1 MRRII
6 SVLFIS
12 FFAMTMF
19 AQKYKTINVV
29 PDNASIIM
37 RGSEV
42 GTGSYDLAM
51 SRSDEYVLLKFEA
64 PGYITKTVKVYRNDR
79 RKVLSYT
86 LEKDEAFMGSE
97 SSSDL
102 ANKAMV
108 VNVREGMTEDEAWQS
123 ITYYISDLFPNLEV
137 QDHAAGWMRS
147 SWEIQSYAY
156 NTVRTKI
163 EIKRVPGQKNIR
175 YRIKLSSEIA
185 WNDCGLDS
193 QCFTEW
199 PRLLKKY
206 KESIEMLMSALQ

>member
-6 SVLFIS
+6 SVLFFS
-12 FFAMTMF
+12 FIAMTMF
-19 AQKYKTINVV
+19 AQKHKTINVV

-51 SRSDEYVLLKFEA
+51 RRSDEYVLLKFEA

-79 RKVLSYT
+79 RK
-86 LEKDEAFMGSE
+86 AFMGSE

-108 VNVREGMTEDEAWQS
+108 VNVREGMTENEAWQS

-163 EIKRVPGQKNIR
+163 EIKALSNTYNSV
-175 YRIKLSSEIA
+175 YRIVYFPETSK
-185 WNDCGLDS
+185 N
-193 QCFTEW
+193 TV
-199 PRLLKKY
+199 
-206 KESIEMLMSALQ
+206 